1 MTTTRASSS
10 LTRRR
15 TRAIS
20 ASALAAAL
28 VLLIVLSATPA
39 RVHAESVFG
48 TLRSPGQPA
57 LIAGHRGDRSA
68 APENTLPA
76 LQGALDSAMDF
87 VETDL
92 QLTADGVVVLMHD
105 DTVDRTTDGTGA
117 VADLTF
123 AEIRALDAGTWYST
137 NFAGATV
144 PSLEEFLGVFAG
156 SSKQALLELKG
167 FWTVDQVRL
176 VVRQVNASGTQHR
189 VTFASFDFTTMMNLH
204 TAAPSIPRVIIQRT
218 LPADPVALAEHFRAI
233 AILTS
238 PASIEADPNAVAAMH
253 EAGLGLLLYTLNSKQ
268 RWSDALALGVDG
280 IVTDK
285 PSNLDEWLA
294 ETAPGT

>member
-1 MTTTRASSS
+1 MATTRASSS

-15 TRAIS
+15 TRTIS

-28 VLLIVLSATPA
+28 VLLIVLSASPA

-57 LIAGHRGDRSA
+57 LIAGHRGDRSS

-76 LQGALDSAMDF
+76 LQGALDSTMDF

-92 QLTADGVVVLMHD
+92 QLTADGVVVLIHD
-105 DTVDRTTDGTGA
+105 ETVDRTTNGTGA

-123 AEIRALDAGTWYST
+123 AEIRALDAGTWYSAQ
-137 NFAGATV
+137 FAGVTV
-144 PSLEEFLGVFAG
+144 PSLDEFLGVFSS

-176 VVRQVNASGTQHR
+176 VANQINASGTQNR
-189 VTFASFDFTTMMNLH
+189 VTFASFDFTTIMNLH
-204 TAAPSIPRVIIQRT
+204 TAAPSIPRVIIQRM
-218 LPADPVALAEHFRAI
+218 LPADPVGLAEHFHAI

-238 PASIEADPNAVAAMH
+238 PASIEADPHAVAAMH

-268 RWSDALALGVDG
+268 RWSEALALGVDG
-280 IVTDK
+280 IITDT
-285 PSNLDEWLA
+285 PSILDEWLA

>member
-1 MTTTRASSS
+1 MATTRASSPR
-10 LTRRR
+10 TRGR

-20 ASALAAAL
+20 AAALAAGL
-28 VLLIVLSATPA
+28 VLLLVLNATPA

-48 TLRSPGQPA
+48 ALRSPGQPA

-68 APENTLPA
+68 APENTLTA

-105 DTVDRTTDGTGA
+105 DTVDRTTDGSGA

-123 AEIRALDAGTWYST
+123 AQIRSLDAGTWYSQQ
-137 NFAGATV
+137 FAGVRV
-144 PSLEEFLGVFAG
+144 PTLEEFLGVFAG

-176 VVRQVNASGTQHR
+176 VVEQVNASGTRHR
-189 VTFASFDFTTMMNLH
+189 VTFASFDFTTIMNLH
-204 TAAPSIPRVIIQRT
+204 TAAPSIPRVIIQRM
-218 LPADPVALAEHFRAI
+218 LPADPVALAEHFKAI

-238 PASIEADPNAVAAMH
+238 PASVESNPGAVGAMH
-253 EAGLGLLLYTLNSKQ
+253 EAGLGVLLYTLNSKQ
-268 RWSDALALGVDG
+268 RWSEALALGVDG
-280 IVTDK
+280 IVTDT

>member
-1 MTTTRASSS
+1 MATTRALPP

-15 TRAIS
+15 TRTIS

-28 VLLIVLSATPA
+28 VLLIVLSASPA

-76 LQGALDSAMDF
+76 LQGALDSTMDF

-105 DTVDRTTDGTGA
+105 ETVDRTTDGSGA
-117 VADLTF
+117 VADLSY
-123 AEIRALDAGTWYST
+123 AQIRALDAGTWYSPQ
-137 NFAGATV
+137 FAGVTV
-144 PSLEEFLGVFAG
+144 PTLEEFLGVFAG

-176 VVRQVNASGTQHR
+176 VANQVNASGTQHR
-189 VTFASFDFTTMMNLH
+189 VTFASFDFTTMMNLR
-204 TAAPSIPRVIIQRT
+204 TAAPSIPRVIIQRM

-238 PASIEADPNAVAAMH
+238 PASIEADPTAVAAMH
-253 EAGLGLLLYTLNSKQ
+253 EAGLGLLLYTLNSRQ
-268 RWSDALALGVDG
+268 RWSEALALGVDG